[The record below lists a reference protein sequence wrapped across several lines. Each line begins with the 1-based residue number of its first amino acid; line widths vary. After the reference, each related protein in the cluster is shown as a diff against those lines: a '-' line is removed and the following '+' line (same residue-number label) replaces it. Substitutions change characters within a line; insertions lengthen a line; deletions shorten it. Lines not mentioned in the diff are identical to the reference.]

1 MRFDIDHFCR
11 TLALEAADA
20 VIYAD
25 GTGMIAFWN
34 KGAGRIFGYS
44 EAEALG
50 RSLDIII
57 PERLRRRHWEGY
69 DRTMRTGRTRYGA
82 GEVLAVPALRKGGLR
97 ISVEFTIL
105 PFHDDAGRMVGIDA
119 ILRAVTNRF
128 AETQALRNKCAEP
141 ARKSVG

>member
-1 MRFDIDHFCR
+1 MSFDIDHFCR

-69 DRTMRTGRTRYGA
+69 DRTMRTGRRSEEHTS
-82 GEVLAVPALRKGGLR
+82 ELQSLMR
-97 ISVEFTIL
+97 ISYAVFCLNKTI
-105 PFHDDAGRMVGIDA
+105 I
-119 ILRAVTNRF
+119 IT
-128 AETQALRNKCAEP
+128 T
-141 ARKSVG
+141 